1 MKDFDSLVGIWNEQ
15 KTAPKLDYNEI
26 ITQYKTSRNKLSSR
40 IFIELLAMV
49 IAMCVIVYLAFQVD
63 FSLWTSYLGLAIIFG
78 CGAYFIVIQTINLKR
93 ITNSNT
99 LFDKP
104 QDHIAFIKKFRQQ
117 RYTQHT
123 RNYNVYTV
131 ALSLGT
137 GLFFIE
143 MVYKLGSLYVTIV
156 ASVTLAWFAVYYF
169 YFLRNYIKKEE
180 QRFQEMIE
188 DLERLD
194 KQFKDID

>member
-15 KTAPKLDYNEI
+15 KTAPKLDYKEI
-26 ITQYKTSRNKLSSR
+26 ITQYKKSRNKLSSK
-40 IFIELLAMV
+40 ILTELLAMV
-49 IAMCVIVYLAFQVD
+49 IAMFVIAYLAFKID
-63 FSLWTSYLGLAIIFG
+63 FELWTSYFGLVTIFG
-78 CGAYFIVIQTINLKR
+78 CGAYFTIIQIINLKR
-93 ITNSNT
+93 INNSNT

-104 QDHIAFIKKFRQQ
+104 QGHIAFIKKFRKQ

-123 RNYNVYTV
+123 RNYNVYTL

-143 MVYKLGSLYVTIV
+143 MVYKLGSLYVIIV
-156 ASVTLAWFAVYYF
+156 ACATLAWFAIYYF
-169 YFLRNYIKKEE
+169 YFLRNYIRKEDE
-180 QRFQEMIE
+180 KFQEMID

-194 KQFKDID
+194 KQFKDLD